1 MRIYIA
7 TPYEAML
14 KKGFSLD
21 EVIKETKKGI
31 KKAKNRFNSDDHIFS
46 PVIEFSKE
54 HKDMPRDEVMSLC
67 FKELSMCDVIYI
79 PNLTQSKNSDGI
91 KAEMEY
97 AKNNS
102 IKIIS
107 EIWLSAYGQGDWQCY
122 LCIRVPRKQN
132 KRVKIL

>member
-21 EVIKETKKGI
+21 EVINEAKKGI
-31 KKAKNRFNSDDHIFS
+31 KKAKNRFNDNDYIFFS
-46 PVIEFSKE
+46 PVIKFGKE

-67 FKELSMCDVIYI
+67 LKELSMCDIIYI

-91 KAEMEY
+91 KAEIEY
-97 AKNNS
+97 AKNNG

-107 EIWLSAYGQGDWQCY
+107 EI
-122 LCIRVPRKQN
+122 
-132 KRVKIL
+132 

>member
-7 TPYEAML
+7 SPYEAML

-21 EVIKETKKGI
+21 EVINEAKKGI
-31 KKAKNRFNSDDHIFS
+31 KKAKNRFSGDDYIFFS
-46 PVIEFSKE
+46 PVIEFGKE
-54 HKDMPRDEVMSLC
+54 HKDMPRDEVMNLC
-67 FKELSMCDVIYI
+67 FKELSMCNIIYI
-79 PNLTQSKNSDGI
+79 PNLIQSKNSDGI

-107 EIWLSAYGQGDWQCY
+107 EI
-122 LCIRVPRKQN
+122 
-132 KRVKIL
+132 